1 MPNADSFAQTL
12 SIFLDDSGVFS
23 MNHYENYFVYAGYLF
38 LSPDERATAKRKYRT
53 LSDTIHASIGHRG
66 ELKASDLSK
75 IAHRRALVNV
85 LKNYESMACVI
96 FIPNIRKSI
105 KENKLSI
112 HRYKDYALKIA
123 IKRKLE
129 TLISTGKIKADIPT
143 ELNIYIDEQHTST
156 DGFYGLKESIKE
168 EFINGIRNLD
178 YGTFHPPLFTNQL
191 KICVEFCDSSA
202 NYLVQASDMLANRIN
217 KSYNKDSPKLRQLPK
232 LNILNLP

>member
-1 MPNADSFAQTL
+1 MIPTPQSI

-23 MNHYENYFVYAGYLF
+23 KNHHENYFVYAGYLF
-38 LSPDERATAKRKYRT
+38 LSPEERSNAKRQYRT
-53 LSDTIHASIGHRG
+53 LSDTIHASIGHSG
-66 ELKASDLSK
+66 ELKASNLSR
-75 IAHRRALVNV
+75 IGHRRALVNV
-85 LKNYESMACVI
+85 MKEYESLACVI
-96 FIPNIRKSI
+96 FIPTIRQSI

-129 TLISTGKIKADIPT
+129 TLISTGKIKSDVPT

-168 EFINGIRNLD
+168 EFLNGIRNLD
-178 YGTFHPPLFTNQL
+178 YGTFHPPLFTDQL
-191 KICVEFCDSSA
+191 KIGVEFCDSSA

-217 KSYNKDSPKLRQLPK
+217 KSYNKDSPKLRRLPK
-232 LNILNLP
+232 LHILNLP